1 MNDFGRKVE
10 EASSRVNKTISE
22 VAERLEKESTEVIQY
37 LNDEVVPAV
46 RSHSART
53 EGSAVRAAPAH
64 TERPATTPDAPAA
77 HATLTCASNVAS
89 STPPDNSTHGTP
101 DASASSAHA
110 STHRPRSVTE
120 GS

>member
-46 RSHSART
+46 RTHSTKAMRI
-53 EGSAVRAAPAH
+53 AAEKLTRLADYM
-64 TERPATTPDAPAA
+64 EQNRPPQK
-77 HATLTCASNVAS
+77 
-89 STPPDNSTHGTP
+89 
-101 DASASSAHA
+101 
-110 STHRPRSVTE
+110 
-120 GS
+120 